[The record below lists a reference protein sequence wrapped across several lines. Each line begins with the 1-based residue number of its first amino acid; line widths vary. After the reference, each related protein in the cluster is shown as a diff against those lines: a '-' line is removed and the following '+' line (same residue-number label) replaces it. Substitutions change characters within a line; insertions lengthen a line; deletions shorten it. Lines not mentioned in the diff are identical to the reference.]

1 MLDLAIV
8 GAGPCGLACAAA
20 AQRAGLDYACFDKGA
35 IADAIARFPV
45 GLRFFS
51 TAERLAIAGVPFVAP
66 EPHPTREQV
75 LAYYR
80 GVVHALG
87 LRVETFTEVAAVERA
102 AGGFRLL
109 LRPARAPGPDRE
121 VRAAAVVIATG
132 YFDHPNR
139 LGVPGEDLP
148 HVSHYFREP
157 HACYGRDVVVVGG
170 RNSAVEASIELA
182 RAGARVTLVHRG
194 PELSDRVKPWL
205 LPFFRS
211 LERQGAIAAVF
222 GAVVEAVEPTA
233 VRVRRDG
240 GVVRVPADFV
250 FLLTGFRPDHAL
262 ARSLGVTVD
271 PATGAPVHDPETMET
286 DVAGVFVCGVAAAGY
301 DANRIFI
308 ENGRFHGER
317 VVRRLLRARGVSEA
331 EIEERLRAPVPWG
344 GEIGRSGEA
353 EPVV

>member
-20 AQRAGLDYACFDKGA
+20 AQKAGLAYAAFDKGA

-45 GLRFFS
+45 GMRFFS
-51 TAERLAIAGVPFVAP
+51 TSERLAIAGIPFITP
-66 EPHPTREQV
+66 EPHPTREQA

-87 LRVETFTEVAAVERA
+87 LRVETYQKVLAVRRSGE
-102 AGGFRLL
+102 GFRLR
-109 LRPARAPGPDRE
+109 LRPTRAPGPERQVD
-121 VRAAAVVIATG
+121 AAALVIATG

-194 PELSDRVKPWL
+194 AALSDRVKPWL

-211 LERQGAIAAVF
+211 LERRGAIATVF
-222 GAVVEAVEPTA
+222 GAVVEAIDADA
-233 VRVRRDG
+233 VHVRRG
-240 GVVRVPADFV
+240 EERLRLPADFV

-262 ARSLGVTVD
+262 ARSLGVGVD
-271 PATGAPVHDPETMET
+271 PVAGAPVHDPETMET
-286 DVAGVFVCGVAAAGY
+286 DVPGVYVCGVAAAGH

-317 VVRRLLRARGVSEA
+317 VVRHLLRLRGVPEA
-331 EIEERLRAPVPWG
+331 EIEDRLRAPVPWG
-344 GEIGRSGEA
+344 ADIGSSGEA
-353 EPVV
+353 EPVL